1 MATAPWR
8 TVCILY
14 SVAAA
19 LAGCGERPPKV
30 IGKAVGCQTSAPSGD
45 ATCPRTR
52 SNPGQ
57 CTDTRLVRPAEGPTV
72 EEEGIHYDSDCDS
85 ADGIGMLVPAASGVA
100 ASCAPACLHDA
111 DCPPNSACECT
122 GRAGTCVFAQC
133 LTNANCSH
141 GSFCLHWRES
151 CNDLGAFA
159 CTTDRDTCH
168 HDAQCPDGTH
178 CEFTYAGFQCR
189 SGACNLP

>member
-30 IGKAVGCQTSAPSGD
+30 IGKAVGFQTSAPSGD

-133 LTNANCSH
+133 LTNANCH
-141 GSFCLHWRES
+141 
-151 CNDLGAFA
+151 
-159 CTTDRDTCH
+159 
-168 HDAQCPDGTH
+168 
-178 CEFTYAGFQCR
+178 R
-189 SGACNLP
+189 SGHVSSRRPVPRWHPLRVHLRWLSMQIWRVQSPLTAPSLTCAVVGWQS